1 MYLVGDEGIW
11 GEFRLYFD
19 YLSEGSSSNDF
30 IGYRGL
36 KTLFRRLPEIR
47 PATVDNLALRG
58 RNKWP
63 TFRCIR

>member
-1 MYLVGDEGIW
+1 MYIVEDEGIS

-19 YLSEGSSSNDF
+19 YLSEGSNDF

-47 PATVDNLALRG
+47 LVTLNKLGTQPTRFWFLGNRPAT
-58 RNKWP
+58 P
-63 TFRCIR
+63 